1 MAVRRSSF
9 SLARALQDLWERGR
23 QSVLVSDCA
32 SPTSRESYALGG
44 ALQLIL
50 QLLNTSL
57 LVNQGRVNDVE
68 FLLES
73 GGVNLGDRELLLDD
87 GDVLGGLLAL
97 LLVGSA
103 RVKGRHQQARFKRGD
118 FPIDSL
124 GHGVQL
130 DLKRLEASDLL
141 DLLLLRQVETL
152 LQS

>member
-1 MAVRRSSF
+1 
-9 SLARALQDLWERGR
+9 
-23 QSVLVSDCA
+23 
-32 SPTSRESYALGG
+32 
-44 ALQLIL
+44 LQLIL

-57 LVNQGRVNDVE
+57 LVNQRRVEDVE
-68 FLLES
+68 LLLER
-73 GGVNLGDRELLLDD
+73 GGVNLGNRELLLDD
-87 GDVLGGLLAL
+87 GDVLGGLPAL

-103 RVKGRHQQARFKRGD
+103 RVKGRHQQASFKRGD

-130 DLKRLEASDLL
+130 DSKRLEASDLL